1 MIDGRRVDMGLGAY
15 PVVPLAKAWQKAFKN
30 RATIADGRDPRSI
43 KRRAKIPTFREA
55 ARRTHEG
62 LRPTWTSE
70 KHAEVW
76 MQVLNRHAMP
86 YLGALPSM
94 SKARDHFRA
103 LDYWEMPEAVRII
116 RTGVSSLSATLCLL
130 FLILTASRSNEAR
143 GATWSEIDL
152 DAATWE
158 IPGRRMKGGKTHR
171 VPFSSLALEVLEE
184 AMLLRN
190 RSGLVF
196 PSTTRPHSP
205 MTSATPMK
213 ALKQIGLGKK
223 TVAYGFRSS
232 FRT

>member
-1 MIDGRRVDMGLGAY
+1 MD
-15 PVVPLAKAWQKAFKN
+15 Q
-30 RATIADGRDPRSI
+30 
-43 KRRAKIPTFREA
+43 REA
-55 ARRTHEG
+55 RRSLDAG
-62 LRPTWTSE
+62 
-70 KHAEVW
+70 
-76 MQVLNRHAMP
+76 LNRHAMP

-103 LDYWEMPEAVRII
+103 LDYREMPEAVRII
-116 RTGVSSLSATLCLL
+116 RTGVSSLSAKLCLL

-190 RSGLVF
+190 KSGLVF
-196 PSTTRPHSP
+196 RSTTRPHSP

-232 FRT
+232 FRTWAGEQTDFPREVCEAALAQEVGNMVERSYARGDLLQKRRDLMQRWADYLDSEHQKT